1 MKRVFGW
8 QLICTCNVRCNSE
21 SFICYLCSGQEEG
34 AAGFDGEVK
43 ITPFNMKEELEEGH
57 FDTDGNYHWK
67 KEAAIRDNWLENI
80 DWVKV
85 GVVRI
90 V

>member
-1 MKRVFGW
+1 
-8 QLICTCNVRCNSE
+8 
-21 SFICYLCSGQEEG
+21 
-34 AAGFDGEVK
+34 
-43 ITPFNMKEELEEGH
+43 MKEELEEGH
-57 FDTDGNYHWK
+57 FDIDGNYHWK
-67 KEAAIRDNWLENI
+67 KEGEIRDNWLENI

>member
-1 MKRVFGW
+1 
-8 QLICTCNVRCNSE
+8 VRCNSE